1 MKTRMM
7 VNTPTRVLLV
17 RDWTIFFDT
26 VCMAAGK
33 SCEMKRTK
41 VNYFHI
47 KNTHMLN
54 KSICALT
61 LMHEYM
67 AQMKRML
74 ASMMKIL
81 I

>member
-33 SCEMKRTK
+33 SCKMKRNK
-41 VNYFHI
+41 VNDFHI
-47 KNTHMLN
+47 KATHMLN
-54 KSICALT
+54 KSICVFT